1 MMWAVYDM
9 NADDM
14 IGMWPQYEDC
24 LQFCVDNQDP
34 ASDHWEIFPE
44 IEVIVPVGA

>member
-1 MMWAVYDM
+1 MNWAVYDM
-9 NADDM
+9 DADDM

-34 ASDHWEIFPE
+34 TSDNWEIFPE
-44 IEVIVPVGA
+44 FEVIVPVGA